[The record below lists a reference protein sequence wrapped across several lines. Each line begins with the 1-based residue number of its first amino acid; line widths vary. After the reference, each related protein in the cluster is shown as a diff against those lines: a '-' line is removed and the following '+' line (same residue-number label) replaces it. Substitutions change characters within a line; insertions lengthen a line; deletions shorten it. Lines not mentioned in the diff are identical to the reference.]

1 MLMQKH
7 DYIRTS
13 YLSVF
18 SIQSLK
24 SKSAFCAALRQ
35 KILFFFLLLPRMKK
49 TSQNRWTSFNLKSH
63 SPSQDPEVQWC
74 G

>member
-35 KILFFFLLLPRMKK
+35 KILFFFSSS
-49 TSQNRWTSFNLKSH
+49 SQNEENITEQMDQF
-63 SPSQDPEVQWC
+63 
-74 G
+74 

>member
-1 MLMQKH
+1 MDGDLWMLMQKH

-35 KILFFFLLLPRMKK
+35 KILFNIF
-49 TSQNRWTSFNLKSH
+49 SWDEENLTE
-63 SPSQDPEVQWC
+63 QMDQF
-74 G
+74 